1 MGSILLDGISTEITG
16 TTKLGDLL
24 PDLDISAVVGVI
36 RPGTLAQETTTSL
49 QVRTTSGE
57 IVVEMPTDPTRFLTL
72 GALPLHYA
80 DRNSA
85 AFGPFVSELAPER
98 RPHLYERGD
107 LILGCM
113 GYDPAQSHL
122 VFSRTRHTADHGAGV
137 GGGVIGRVVSG
148 RGVLDRWT
156 TGDHIEAISP
166 ILSWA
171 DTSRSFTTH
180 DSALPLEDG
189 MAIVTHIEVM
199 AEGYDPDGISIR
211 TATSVEHLLL
221 TLDDGYLTA
230 DRVAST
236 NLRDER
242 MAGTKIPSEHAG
254 GRREGGVTVRT
265 RGSGSGCIYIY
276 KEDVPGIASHTI
288 VGQVTHGLE
297 LVKLAKAGERVAIQ
311 VTPLRFDMLGRSLD
325 EAISSGEARG
335 LQVTADCAEPDR
347 VVIAQTPPTTL
358 EVLAAGTVAFQTVPL
373 SQVIDLVLDDQHAP
387 VSTAIFRRLTGL
399 FWHDIGTLP
408 LFFMFEDVFLFK
420 PTVPI
425 GVLINPENIPQG
437 SAPAA
442 ALGLTND
449 ARKGTGMVGVRLSEN
464 TAFGPTSEPFDGT
477 NLIGRVI
484 DTEKLKALKE
494 GQIVYIREVRR

>member
-1 MGSILLDGISTEITG
+1 MGSILLDGVRTEITG

-24 PDLDISAVVGVI
+24 PDHDISAVVGVI
-36 RPGTLAQETTTSL
+36 RPGTLAQETTKNL

-57 IVVEMPTDPTRFLTL
+57 IVVEMLADPTRFLAIET
-72 GALPLHYA
+72 LPLHYA

-107 LILGCM
+107 LILGCV

-122 VFSRTRHTADHGAGV
+122 VFSRTRHTADHGAAA

-156 TGDHIEAISP
+156 TGDHIEGISP

-180 DSALPLEDG
+180 DPALLLEDG
-189 MAIVTHIEVM
+189 MAIITHIEVT
-199 AEGYDPDGISIR
+199 AEGYDPDGISTQ

-221 TLDDGYLTA
+221 ALDDGYLTA

-236 NLRDER
+236 HIRDER
-242 MAGTKIPSEHAG
+242 MAGTQVTSEHTK
-254 GRREGGVTVRT
+254 GRREGTVTVRT

-276 KEDVPGIASHTI
+276 KEDVPGIASHSV
-288 VGQVTHGLE
+288 VGQVAHGIE

-311 VTPLRFDMLGRSLD
+311 VTPPRFDMLGRSLT
-325 EAISSGEARG
+325 EAISSGRARG
-335 LQVTADCAEPDR
+335 LQVTADSEEPDR

-358 EVLAAGTVAFQTVPL
+358 EVLAAGEVAFQTVAL
-373 SQVIDLVLDDQHAP
+373 SQVIDLVLDDRQAP
-387 VSTAIFRRLTGL
+387 ISTAIFRRLTGL

-420 PTVPI
+420 PKIPT
-425 GVLINPENIPQG
+425 GVSINPENIPVG

-449 ARKGTGMVGVRLSEN
+449 ARKGAGMVGIRLSEN
-464 TAFGPTSEPFDGT
+464 SEFGPTSEPFEGT
-477 NLIGRVI
+477 NLIGTVI
-484 DTEKLKALKE
+484 GIDKLKALKE
-494 GQIVYIREVRR
+494 GQIVYIREARR